1 MAQVKQIGPGRKTSG
16 TIDGI
21 TYVTHNGKTYVRST
35 PTMPVSAYRT
45 PAARKRQA
53 IFTLIQMHLKFHLR
67 TIRQTVT
74 PKGNGTPTNRYYS
87 LNAKALNRALD
98 ALAERF
104 VAGDDVS
111 ITDVE
116 AAIAAYAAEH
126 PTSIR
131 IASLSGYQDVYL
143 TGEWPATITLNANA
157 GDSTVIIIV
166 AENGSTTTYNS
177 DGTTVTVNGSGN
189 ENHPSTGSGQE
200 TGGSST
206 GGNTGG
212 NTGGGTETPVT
223 VAAPTITGTTPFEET
238 TEVTISG
245 PAGASI
251 YYTLDGSTPTHSTG
265 SGQANGQLY
274 TEPITLT
281 DTTTVK
287 AIAIKDGVPSSVA
300 THTFT
305 KGTGEGGGVQGED

>member
-21 TYVTHNGKTYVRST
+21 TYVTRNGKTYVRST

-131 IASLSGYQDVYL
+131 IASLSGYQEVYL

-166 AENGSTTTYNS
+166 AENGSTTTIEPN
-177 DGTTVTVNGSGN
+177 GTATV
-189 ENHPSTGSGQE
+189 
-200 TGGSST
+200 
-206 GGNTGG
+206 
-212 NTGGGTETPVT
+212 
-223 VAAPTITGTTPFEET
+223 
-238 TEVTISG
+238 
-245 PAGASI
+245 
-251 YYTLDGSTPTHSTG
+251 
-265 SGQANGQLY
+265 
-274 TEPITLT
+274 
-281 DTTTVK
+281 VK
-287 AIAIKDGVPSSVA
+287 YLLS
-300 THTFT
+300 FT
-305 KGTGEGGGVQGED
+305 KQFTAA

>member
-21 TYVTHNGKTYVRST
+21 TYVTRNGKTYVRST

-111 ITDVE
+111 ITEVE

-131 IASLSGYQDVYL
+131 IASLSGYQEVYL

-206 GGNTGG
+206 SS
-212 NTGGGTETPVT
+212 ETPT
-223 VAAPTITGTTPFEET
+223 VNAPSISGTTPFEET

-251 YYTLDGSTPTHSTG
+251 YYTLDGSTPTASSTQY
-265 SGQANGQLY
+265 SEAL
-274 TEPITLT
+274 TLS

-287 AIAIKDGVPSSVA
+287 AIAIKDGVSSSVA

-305 KGTGEGGGVQGED
+305 KGTGNGGGLQGED